1 MTALFLALLL
11 AAPTVPPSP
20 PYPFAR
26 IDDDLP
32 ARTHRGPD
40 GHLVYYDLQGREHRD

>member
-11 AAPTVPPSP
+11 AAPTAP